1 MLLFRDVYPC
11 ISVLGLVVQSACP
24 GLTYPGVIVS
34 WECHLCHGSIICI
47 SAVSPG
53 LPFATDRAKQNI
65 FPLTSPNWQLVV
77 VYFVLWHLSFRDS
90 FDYSR
95 GLAKYKSTGNESAVS
110 PTSLARFIRPGS
122 MHLRRQ

>member
-1 MLLFRDVYPC
+1 MLLFRDVYAC
-11 ISVLGLVVQSACP
+11 ISVLGLVVQSAYPGLTYP

-77 VYFVLWHLSFRDS
+77 VYFCFLPFV
-90 FDYSR
+90 
-95 GLAKYKSTGNESAVS
+95 
-110 PTSLARFIRPGS
+110 I
-122 MHLRRQ
+122 